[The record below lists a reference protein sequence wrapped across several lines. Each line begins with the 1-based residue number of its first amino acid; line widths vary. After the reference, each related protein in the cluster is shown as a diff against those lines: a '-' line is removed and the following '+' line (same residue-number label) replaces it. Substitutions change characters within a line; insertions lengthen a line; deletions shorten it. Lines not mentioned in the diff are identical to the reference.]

1 MNNELTLK
9 LFDISIPHK
18 VYKTRF
24 IDLGYFFTILG
35 TIIGYLFLGFTYAF
49 PHNMTTAWL
58 LMGALIFI
66 PMIIAHAKNNQENKT
81 EIPKDML
88 NIIYESLQPKDSEI
102 YNNSLYPEE
111 RSIGEDYIYN
121 PAYDFLPCNMYYD
134 RDHNR

>member
-102 YNNSLYPEE
+102 YNNSLYPKERDNLEE
-111 RSIGEDYIYN
+111 HIYN
-121 PAYDFLPCNMYYD
+121 PVYDFYPCNIYYD
-134 RDHNR
+134 EW

>member
-24 IDLGYFFTILG
+24 IDLGYFFTIIG

-66 PMIIAHAKNNQENKT
+66 PMIIAHTKNNQENKT
-81 EIPKDML
+81 EISKDML
-88 NIIYESLQPKDSEI
+88 NTIYNSLQPKNSEI

-111 RSIGEDYIYN
+111 RSIGEEHVYDLMYN
-121 PAYDFLPCNMYYD
+121 YLICNVYYD
-134 RDHNR
+134 HHDNW